1 MPVNT
6 SYENAT
12 PVELLQGPNINPG
25 PNTSPGAPTNSE
37 FDEKA
42 RAYCIAWRNSLRQQR
57 IEKLNIW
64 NECWSLYRGQ
74 QDESNKEDWQS
85 KIVLPKAWGTVKQAV
100 NVIKRFLNTAKKPW
114 FVEPTNPADP
124 VGVIRAEKM
133 TDISKVFLDKAHFI
147 EEFAVGLETSFIMGM
162 GIWKIGWGMQ
172 PRVSMRVQTAMV
184 PAQGNPTQVNPYG
197 PPQDNPA
204 NPADGNA
211 GMLASGALLQPPIQ
225 RGMPQS
231 VGQMPGE
238 LQQQQNTIDPTQLP
252 NEATLPPGSL
262 AAGVPGMPNAPVMVP
277 QKQTIREEIM
287 EGRLFIWAVDPYN
300 FYWLPSS
307 KFNRWTG
314 TLEEIEVPKWQ
325 LMQMADEGA
334 FDPKLIE
341 QIGPMKIDEYQKQSW
356 VRFGELPRNTFG
368 PTKETSTV
376 KLTEYYG
383 PLVIDGK
390 VVEKHAHIIIANDTY
405 VLKNGR
411 NDKWHHKAPYI
422 AFSPLILPFRAEGV
436 GLVEMVRSIDKALN
450 QIINLGVD
458 TLLFRLMPV
467 FEFTP
472 DVYENPEDLR
482 TGLTPG
488 KVLRRSQVGGPNDV
502 GLKPIEFQD
511 VSAGAGQF
519 AGILDRAH
527 QEGGLVTELQQ
538 SLPRWSGSQTATE
551 TEAIQENQSS
561 FFGSLASDIEAYA
574 IAPIIEMALDT
585 IMQYLD
591 TSNDPRVASILGVGA
606 QVLAG
611 MTQPEIY
618 EMIAGDYEVV
628 VRGLSGQ
635 LEKAEM
641 LQNLVQFMNLIGQN
655 PQAWLPYL
663 NQDALLRRILE
674 SFRPAIH
681 DIEDI
686 IADPQTVAANK
697 QAMAQQE
704 QQGQMVGMI
713 PELARLAHE
722 TSQAQAQLGIQQQKQ
737 AGDQAQAQVDA
748 HQKAV
753 DQAITLKQIEAAKHK
768 PAGGKK

>member
-1 MPVNT
+1 MPYNT

-12 PVELLQGPNINPG
+12 PVELLQGPNTNPD
-25 PNTSPGAPTNSE
+25 PNMNIGAPTNSQE
-37 FDEKA
+37 DEKA
-42 RAYCIAWRNSLRQQR
+42 RAYVIAWRNQLRQQR

-85 KIVLPKAWGTVKQAV
+85 KIVLPKSWGTVKQAV
-100 NVIKRFLNTAKKPW
+100 NVIKRFLNTSKKPW

-133 TDISKVFLDKAHFI
+133 TDISKVFLDKAHFV
-147 EEFAVGLETSFIMGM
+147 EEFSVGLETSFIMGM

-172 PRVSMRVQTAMV
+172 PRVSMRVQTALV
-184 PAQGNPTQVNPYG
+184 PAQGNPALTQPYG
-197 PPQDNPA
+197 PPQLGGAPA
-204 NPADGNA
+204 QGGPTA
-211 GMLASGALLQPPIQ
+211 LASSEPLQPPVQ
-225 RGMPQS
+225 RGLPQPL
-231 VGQMPGE
+231 GQGPGE
-238 LQQQQNTIDPTQLP
+238 LQAQQNQIDPTQLP

-262 AAGVPGMPNAPVMVP
+262 SSGTPGMPGAPVMVP

-287 EGRLFIWAVDPYN
+287 EGKLFIWAVDPYN

-334 FDPKLIE
+334 FDPKLID

-356 VRFGELPRNTFG
+356 IRFGELPRNTFG

-405 VLKNGR
+405 VLKNGV
-411 NDKWHHKAPYI
+411 NDKWHHKPPYI

-436 GLVEMVRSIDKALN
+436 GLVEMVRSIDRALN

-458 TLLFRLMPV
+458 TLLFRLLPI

-511 VSAGAGQF
+511 VSPGSAQF

-551 TEAIQENQSS
+551 TEAIQQNQSS
-561 FFGSLASDIEAYA
+561 FFGSLASDIESYA
-574 IAPIIEMALDT
+574 IAPIIEMAVDT

-591 TSNDPRVASILGVGA
+591 TSNDPRVAAILGVGA

-618 EMIAGDYEVV
+618 EMIGGDYEIT
-628 VRGLSGQ
+628 VRGLSGR

-686 IADPQTVAANK
+686 IADPQTVQANK

-722 TSQAQAQLGIQQQKQ
+722 TSQAQSQLGMQQAKAQSDVQ
-737 AGDQAQAQVDA
+737 QAQVDA

-753 DQAITLKQIEAAKHK
+753 DQAIQLKQIEASKAK
-768 PAGGKK
+768 PGGKK